1 MIFGIRQSTSEITTC
16 RTHRN
21 AKVLLLYRKALSC
34 ITNSRSTPTLR
45 AKCSSHLWYL
55 YPLRKA
61 SFSCLCESCL
71 SCPFQQAAVSSD
83 QRLQPLYSSLTEDTA
98 PFSPIEPLRAPGEPI
113 SSIDE
118 LHSTNH
124 RRHTDPQ
131 AESTLSLCNPNTD
144 NNNPFNVNHEW

>member
-1 MIFGIRQSTSEITTC
+1 MCLCDFWNKTIHLQKSQNAEHT
-16 RTHRN
+16 N

-71 SCPFQQAAVSSD
+71 SCPFQQAAVSND

-113 SSIDE
+113 STIDE

-124 RRHTDPQ
+124 RRHTDPHR
-131 AESTLSLCNPNTD
+131 ECMRWSRIYSVT
-144 NNNPFNVNHEW
+144 V